1 MPEGPEIRRAADRIE
16 AVLAGRVIE
25 SISFG
30 LPRLQ
35 DYAARFLGQ
44 RVSALETR
52 GKALLTHFDNGWTIY
67 SHNQLYGV
75 WRVVPRGR
83 LPDTQRSLRIALH
96 TDTHSALL
104 YSASDISVWPTPE
117 IEQHPFLSRIGPDIL
132 SPRLHWRDIA
142 ALLGSDTFRRRRLEA
157 LYLDQRFLAGSGNY
171 LRAEILFAA
180 GLDPMRK
187 AGSLARGERG
197 ALARATL
204 QVSQRS
210 YASAG
215 ITLPPALA
223 KRLESQGLPR
233 EQRRFFVFGRDGLP
247 CYRCTSPVARDETGG
262 RRLYWCP
269 ACQRADQTP
278 FARHPLLKK

>member
-35 DYAARFLGQ
+35 RYAKILRGQ
-44 RVSALETR
+44 RVQALETR
-52 GKALLTHFDNGWTIY
+52 GKALLTHFENDWTIY

-75 WRVVPRGR
+75 WRIVARDH
-83 LPDTQRSLRIALH
+83 LPETGRSLRIALH
-96 TDTHSALL
+96 TKTHSALL

-117 IEQHPFLSRIGPDIL
+117 INQHPFLSRIGPDIL
-132 SPRLHWRDIA
+132 APDLHWREVA
-142 ALLGSDTFRRRRLEA
+142 ARLASPEFRRRRLEA
-157 LYLDQRFLAGSGNY
+157 LYLDQRFLAGIGNY

-180 GLDPMRK
+180 ALNPLRN
-187 AGSLARGERG
+187 AASLGRGERG

-204 QVSQRS
+204 EVSRRS
-210 YASAG
+210 YATAG
-215 ITLPPALA
+215 ITLPPRLA
-223 KRLESQGLPR
+223 KRLVSQGFRR
-233 EQRRFFVFGRDGLP
+233 EQRRFFVFGRDGQP
-247 CYRCTSPVARDETGG
+247 CYRCGGEIARAETGG

-269 ACQRADQTP
+269 GCQPA
-278 FARHPLLKK
+278 L